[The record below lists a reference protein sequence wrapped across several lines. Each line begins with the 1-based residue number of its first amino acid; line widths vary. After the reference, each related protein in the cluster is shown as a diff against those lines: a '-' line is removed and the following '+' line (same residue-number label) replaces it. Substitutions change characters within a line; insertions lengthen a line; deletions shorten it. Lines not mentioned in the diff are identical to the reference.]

1 MGRQF
6 VAAIGVQF
14 DAETATG
21 HAQALDF
28 LLDRAGQLIGSLGAQ
43 GAQFAGLFLVMTSKG
58 SQFFAKTLDGFVIGI
73 QAFEFFHQPL
83 LQVCQFCRVH
93 TVFAGEGIDA
103 VETFFELLQARG
115 VGVEVI
121 KEAVQLA
128 DRFFNLD
135 LCAGDHVGGFAQRL
149 GRILH
154 CGQAIEAGGQGV
166 EYIS

>member
-14 DAETATG
+14 DAEAAAG

-28 LLDRAGQLIGSLGAQ
+28 LLDSAGQLVGSLNAQ
-43 GAQFAGLFLVMTSKG
+43 GAQLTGFVLVMAGKG
-58 SQFFAKTLDGFVIGI
+58 RQFFAKTLDGLVIGI

-103 VETFFELLQARG
+103 VETLFELL
-115 VGVEVI
+115 
-121 KEAVQLA
+121 
-128 DRFFNLD
+128 
-135 LCAGDHVGGFAQRL
+135 
-149 GRILH
+149 
-154 CGQAIEAGGQGV
+154 
-166 EYIS
+166 

>member
-1 MGRQF
+1 MAGKGR
-6 VAAIGVQF
+6 
-14 DAETATG
+14 
-21 HAQALDF
+21 
-28 LLDRAGQLIGSLGAQ
+28 
-43 GAQFAGLFLVMTSKG
+43 
-58 SQFFAKTLDGFVIGI
+58 QFFAKTLDGLVIGI

-121 KEAVQLA
+121 KETVQLA

-135 LCAGDHVGGFAQRL
+135 LCTGDHVGGFAQCF

-154 CGQAIEAGGQGV
+154 CCQAIEAGSQGV